1 MNNILIILA
10 EYVIVAVVVYL
21 ILNHIDLVFYKDGEE
36 IEPSSKVKKLV
47 LIRVSAFWIISIP
60 LMIINQWR
68 H

>member
-10 EYVIVAVVVYL
+10 EYIIVAVVVYL
-21 ILNHIDLVFYKDGEE
+21 ILNHIDLIFYKDGEE

>member
-10 EYVIVAVVVYL
+10 EYIIVAVIVYL